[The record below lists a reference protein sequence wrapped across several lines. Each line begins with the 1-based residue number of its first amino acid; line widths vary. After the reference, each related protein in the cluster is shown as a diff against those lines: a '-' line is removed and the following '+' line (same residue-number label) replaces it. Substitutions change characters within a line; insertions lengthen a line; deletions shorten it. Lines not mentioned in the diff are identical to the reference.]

1 MSQQLD
7 SEVTRIL
14 SSDTSKTL
22 LSQLRSYTSAEATI
36 EEELLLKTA
45 QINKLQTILRSEI
58 DNIHSIVEVNN
69 RLKLDNEA
77 LRKELALA
85 KEQNKSLEDLLR
97 QS

>member
-22 LSQLRSYTSAEATI
+22 LSQLRSYTSTEATI

-77 LRKELALA
+77 LRKELTLA
-85 KEQNKSLEDLLR
+85 KEQSKNLEDLLR

>member
-77 LRKELALA
+77 LRKELAMA

>member
-85 KEQNKSLEDLLR
+85 KEQSKSLEDLLR